1 MQSTQHPQTMNTKDV
16 SDLCCYCRNWALWSE
31 PTKRQHQASNMDI
44 GGKQKSKDLK
54 NKFTFCLM
62 ESSSPHDTKNV
73 AYSGRI
79 LRTSRT
85 NQYLQRNLHPES
97 ISYILRRI
105 HETVTIQV
113 PKPVTAGVE
122 HSTCYQCFRLE
133 SNKMLNTIQLNE
145 SRFKS
150 PKHNQTVWNPA
161 RASGFNCIRLEK

>member
-62 ESSSPHDTKNV
+62 GSSSPHDTKNV

-105 HETVTIQV
+105 HETD
-113 PKPVTAGVE
+113 
-122 HSTCYQCFRLE
+122 HSGTKTCYSWGGAQYLLPVLPIRE
-133 SNKMLNTIQLNE
+133 QQNAE
-145 SRFKS
+145 
-150 PKHNQTVWNPA
+150 HNSTSW
-161 RASGFNCIRLEK
+161 K